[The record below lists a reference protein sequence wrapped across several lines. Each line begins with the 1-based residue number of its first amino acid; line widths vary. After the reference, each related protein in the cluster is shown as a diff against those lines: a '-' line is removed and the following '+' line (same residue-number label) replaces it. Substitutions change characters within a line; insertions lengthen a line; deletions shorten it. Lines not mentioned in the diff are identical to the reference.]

1 MLNESKVT
9 KKGQITI
16 PKEIRNK
23 LGIKVGDKLIF
34 ESITQGILLRKKES
48 SNVNKI
54 LEETAGIW
62 RDHPL
67 FKDKDTK
74 EIIEFLRGP
83 DDEQK

>member
-16 PKEIRNK
+16 PKEVRKK
-23 LGIKVGDKLIF
+23 LGVKVGDKLIF
-34 ESITQGILLRKKES
+34 ESTTQGILLRKKES
-48 SNVNKI
+48 SNIDKI
-54 LEETAGIW
+54 LAETAGIW

-74 EIIEFLRGP
+74 EIIEFLRGR

>member
-16 PKEIRNK
+16 PKEIRRK

-34 ESITQGILLRKKES
+34 ESTTQGFLLRKKES
-48 SNVNKI
+48 SNIDKI
-54 LEETAGIW
+54 VEETAGIW
-62 RDHPL
+62 QDHPL